1 MSATSIDGNCGSN
14 SDSSAT
20 CLGSEFG
27 NCCSV
32 KGYCGK
38 TDAYCGEG
46 CQLEFGTCNDAS
58 VQTISRTG
66 SCGATLTSNVTCQGS
81 TYGDCCS
88 TNGFCGGDK
97 TYCGSGCQSMF
108 GNCYDLDDESESST
122 STSISSTT
130 SSSATSS
137 TSTDTDPTATG
148 ESSGANSGNNTISS
162 GGSDGL
168 SKGAIAGISVGA
180 AVGGCAI
187 IALLVWFIF
196 FRRRR
201 SAQGHEIIVEDT
213 KQSVLVEA
221 YGMPV
226 IPPVQA
232 VHEMEGKHT
241 GPGPVELP
249 TSRHSRQY

>member
-32 KGYCGK
+32 KGYCGS
-38 TDAYCGEG
+38 TDLYCGEG

-66 SCGATLTSNVTCQGS
+66 SCGSTLTSNVTCQGS

-88 TNGFCGGDK
+88 KNGFCGGDN
-97 TYCGSGCQSMF
+97 TYCGTGCQSMF
-108 GNCYDLDDESESST
+108 GHCYALSDSSNSTSPSSSST
-122 STSISSTT
+122 SST
-130 SSSATSS
+130 SSSTSSTSS
-137 TSTDTDPTATG
+137 TSTNT
-148 ESSGANSGNNTISS
+148 ESSAINNSNNDTSSS

-180 AVGGCAI
+180 AVGACAI
-187 IALLVWFIF
+187 IALLVWLIF

-201 SAQGHEIIVEDT
+201 TALPEKIILEDT
-213 KQSVLVEA
+213 KPVLAEA
-221 YGMPV
+221 YGTAIVPAAHV
-226 IPPVQA
+226 
-232 VHEMEGKHT
+232 VHEMEGKRT
-241 GPGPVELP
+241 APVELP
-249 TSRHSRQY
+249 TSRQY

>member
-14 SDSSAT
+14 SDSHAT

-97 TYCGSGCQSMF
+97 TYCGSGCQPMF
-108 GNCYDLDDESESST
+108 GNCFDLDEPESST
-122 STSISSTT
+122 SSST
-130 SSSATSS
+130 SSTSS
-137 TSTDTDPTATG
+137 TSTDTSPTTTG
-148 ESSGANSGNNTISS
+148 ESSEANSGNNHTISS

-168 SKGAIAGISVGA
+168 STGAIAGISVGA

-196 FRRRR
+196 FRRRK
-201 SAQGHEIIVEDT
+201 SAHPEQIIGEDT
-213 KQSVLVEA
+213 KPVLVEA

-226 IPPVQA
+226 MPPAQA
-232 VHEMEGKHT
+232 VHEMEGKHS
-241 GPGPVELP
+241 GPVELP
-249 TSRHSRQY
+249 TTRHSRQY

>member
-14 SDSSAT
+14 SDSNAT

-46 CQLEFGTCNDAS
+46 CQLDFGSCNDAS
-58 VQTISRTG
+58 VQTISTTG
-66 SCGATLTSNVTCQGS
+66 SCGSTLTSNVTCQGS

-88 TNGFCGGDK
+88 KNGFCGGDN

-108 GNCYDLDDESESST
+108 GNCYSLSESSNFT
-122 STSISSTT
+122 N
-130 SSSATSS
+130 SSSSTSS
-137 TSTDTDPTATG
+137 TSSTSFA
-148 ESSGANSGNNTISS
+148 SSTNTNIEPSAINSDNNTNSS

-180 AVGGCAI
+180 AIGACAI
-187 IALLVWFIF
+187 IGLLVWFIF

-201 SAQGHEIIVEDT
+201 TTLPEKIILEDT
-213 KQSVLVEA
+213 KPVLAEA
-221 YGMPV
+221 YGASVMPV
-226 IPPVQA
+226 VHV
-232 VHEMEGKHT
+232 VHEMDGKRNA
-241 GPGPVELP
+241 PVELP
-249 TSRHSRQY
+249 ASRPF